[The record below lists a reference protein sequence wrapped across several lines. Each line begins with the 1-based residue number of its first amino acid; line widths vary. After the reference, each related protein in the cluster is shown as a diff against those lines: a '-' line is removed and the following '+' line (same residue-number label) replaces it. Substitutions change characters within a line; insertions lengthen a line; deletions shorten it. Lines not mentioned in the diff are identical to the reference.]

1 MLHFNLIV
9 KAWLHS
15 KEVENTS
22 FEKNFVSG
30 LHLSDCNFSEIKRFG
45 LISFFTV
52 IKEPVFVIIVAMET
66 RKTLFSS
73 YHRNDY

>member
-22 FEKNFVSG
+22 FEKHFVSG
-30 LHLSDCNFSEIKRFG
+30 LHLFDCNFSEIKRFG

-52 IKEPVFVIIVAMET
+52 IKEPVFVIIAAMET
-66 RKTLFSS
+66 RKTLFCS